1 MPFCGLRRARMHILL
16 GLARAGKCN
25 MTSINDKW
33 YVGQVL
39 AGKEASTLSQCR
51 KLIDPSIL
59 HESFVPEFE
68 TMWKS
73 SAGCCSRATCF
84 S

>member
-1 MPFCGLRRARMHILL
+1 
-16 GLARAGKCN
+16 

-73 SAGCCSRATCF
+73 SAGWRPERRLLFPGYLF